1 MCHFY
6 QAQQPK
12 TFFCPGGLAGMG
24 WAVPAALGLKIAQ
37 PGRPVLGVAGDGGFM
52 MSVYAIATAVQ
63 YELPVVW
70 LVMNDSSLGMV
81 RQHQK
86 DRLTASEFGAFDHTR
101 IAQGFGAD
109 GLRVEDP
116 RDLPDAIPRRL
127 RLRPP
132 HRHRRRHRP
141 RPRRRRLPRRPPP
154 RQRDL
159 NAWPALARPDPYDA
173 RTP

>member
-86 DRLTASEFGAFDHTR
+86 DRLTASEFGAFDHAR

-116 RDLPDAIPRRL
+116 P
-127 RLRPP
+127 
-132 HRHRRRHRP
+132 
-141 RPRRRRLPRRPPP
+141 RPPP
-154 RQRDL
+154 TPF
-159 NAWPALARPDPYDA
+159 APPSPPAAPPSSTPSSTAPPPSTTSASSPAAPARPKRMA
-173 RTP
+173 RARPARSL